1 MSELPRIVD
10 RPPYYP
16 HAARIGNSPPAVT
29 ARPVWGLL
37 SPVAESVR
45 SPTTTLDGPDRM
57 RRAGRASRRGAR
69 VLPRVCGEDS
79 PKQVAVLEM
88 ITSAAHPSR

>member
-16 HAARIGNSPPAVT
+16 YAARIGNSPPAVT

-37 SPVAESVR
+37 SRVAERVR
-45 SPTTTLDGPDRM
+45 SPTTDT
-57 RRAGRASRRGAR
+57 RRA
-69 VLPRVCGEDS
+69 
-79 PKQVAVLEM
+79 
-88 ITSAAHPSR
+88 